1 MLLKELIPE
10 HLFENTDFDYK
21 ANLTDK
27 LQAILN
33 PRSDEANQGK
43 GR

>member
-21 ANLTDK
+21 AKLTVK
-27 LQAILN
+27 ASPAFASSIRLAIF
-33 PRSDEANQGK
+33 
-43 GR
+43 